1 MILHIIHGTVFGMT
15 INEIAHTI
23 EPIISS
29 HPEIKLVYLF
39 GSQVTGNTGALSD
52 YDFAFYINI
61 KDTKRLYD
69 LRFILMDE
77 ISMALKTDKIDI
89 LILNIIES
97 PELKYKIISD
107 GILLFKKEPYKVL
120 VEPRILNEYFD
131 FHDLLVR
138 YNLTKT

>member
-1 MILHIIHGTVFGMT
+1 MR
-15 INEIAHTI
+15 INEIARTI
-23 EPIISS
+23 EPVISS

-77 ISMALKTDKIDI
+77 ISLALRTDKLDI
-89 LILNIIES
+89 IILNLIES
-97 PELKYKIISD
+97 PELKYKIIRD
-107 GILLFKKEPYKVL
+107 GVLIFKEEPYKVL

-138 YNLTKT
+138 YNLTKA

>member
-1 MILHIIHGTVFGMT
+1 MR
-15 INEIAHTI
+15 INEIANTI
-23 EPIISS
+23 EPVISS

-52 YDFAFYINI
+52 YDFAFYIDI

-77 ISMALKTDKIDI
+77 ISLALRTDKLDI
-89 LILNIIES
+89 IILNLIES
-97 PELKYKIISD
+97 PELKYKIIRD
-107 GILLFKKEPYKVL
+107 GVLLFKEEPYKVL

-138 YNLTKT
+138 YNLTKA